1 MKIYARTDKNGIVTK
16 IFSDAAET
24 PTEADVVIEEGA
36 EEHHRDPYEKYAVNT
51 DQGPYKYKIVKGT
64 MVERS
69 GEELQRELEETMGQ
83 SLEGRVS
90 DMEEAVALMMYGG

>member
-1 MKIYARTDKNGIVTK
+1 MKIYARTDENGIVIK
-16 IFSDAAET
+16 IYSDAAEAPAET
-24 PTEADVVIEEGA
+24 DVVIEEGT
-36 EEHHRDPYEKYAVNT
+36 EEYHRYPYEKYAVHT

-69 GEELQRELEETMGQ
+69 GEELQRELEETRGQ

>member
-1 MKIYARTDKNGIVTK
+1 MKIYARTDENGIVIK
-16 IFSDAAET
+16 IFSDAVEKPSET
-24 PTEADVVIEEGA
+24 DVVVEEGT
-36 EEHHRDPYEKYAVNT
+36 EEHHRYPYEKYAVHT

-83 SLEGRVS
+83 SLSKRVS
-90 DMEEAVALMMYGG
+90 DIEEAMALMVYGG

>member
-1 MKIYARTDKNGIVTK
+1 MKIYARTDENGIVIK
-16 IFSDAAET
+16 IYSDAAEAPAET
-24 PTEADVVIEEGA
+24 DVVIEEGT
-36 EEHHRDPYEKYAVNT
+36 EEYHRYPYEKYAVHM

>member
-1 MKIYARTDKNGIVTK
+1 MKIYARTDENGIVIK
-16 IFSDAAET
+16 IYSDAAEAPAET
-24 PTEADVVIEEGA
+24 DVVIEEGT
-36 EEHHRDPYEKYAVNT
+36 EEYHRYPYEKYAVHT

-83 SLEGRVS
+83 SLEGRVRIWRKP
-90 DMEEAVALMMYGG
+90 

>member
-1 MKIYARTDKNGIVTK
+1 MKIYARTDENGIVIK
-16 IFSDAAET
+16 IYSDAAET
-24 PTEADVVIEEGA
+24 PAETEVMIEEGT
-36 EEHHRDPYEKYAVNT
+36 EEYHRYPFEKYAVHT
-51 DQGPYKYKIVKGT
+51 DQGPYKYKIIKGT

-83 SLEGRVS
+83 SIEGRVS

>member
-1 MKIYARTDKNGIVTK
+1 MKIYARTDENGIVIK
-16 IFSDAAET
+16 IFSDAAEAPAET
-24 PTEADVVIEEGA
+24 DVAVEEGT
-36 EEHHRDPYEKYAVNT
+36 EEHHRYPYEKYAVHT
-51 DQGPYKYKIVKGT
+51 DQGPYKYKIVQET

-90 DMEEAVALMMYGG
+90 DMEEAVGLMIYGG

>member
-1 MKIYARTDKNGIVTK
+1 MKIYARTDENGIVIK
-16 IFSDAAET
+16 IYSDAAEAPAET
-24 PTEADVVIEEGA
+24 DVMIEEGT
-36 EEHHRDPYEKYAVNT
+36 EEYHRYPYEKYAVHT

>member
-1 MKIYARTDKNGIVTK
+1 MKIYARTDENGIVIK
-16 IFSDAAET
+16 IYSDAAEAHAET
-24 PTEADVVIEEGA
+24 DVVIEEGT
-36 EEHHRDPYEKYAVNT
+36 EEYHRYPYEKYAVHT